1 MLKMGSRRAKCK
13 YRDQLGFYCN
23 NPGEKMGGIN
33 FSPEKKGAEMG
44 EERKSKEKV

>member
-1 MLKMGSRRAKCK
+1 MLKMGSGRAKCK

-33 FSPEKKGAEMG
+33 FSPEMKGG
-44 EERKSKEKV
+44 RNGRGKEV